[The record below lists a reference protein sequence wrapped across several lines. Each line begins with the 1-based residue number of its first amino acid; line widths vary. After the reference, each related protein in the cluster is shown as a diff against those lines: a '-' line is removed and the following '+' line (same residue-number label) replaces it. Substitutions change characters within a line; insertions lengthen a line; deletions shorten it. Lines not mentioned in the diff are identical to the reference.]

1 MYGLEAV
8 HHSVFLASI
17 WLSIPHMTSCFLRET
32 YYSKSI
38 LGSWFSVSQRLLSC
52 KEEKALKPAQGRSK
66 RVQIPWRQNGVRPHG
81 TWSCEGPTTYLH
93 LIYFL
98 SLLLCGV
105 SSVLLSLSPSVSLP
119 FFPLPTLHPCGFFP
133 PYNFD
138 PRYVR
143 ESLLVW
149 GERKCRREPCQC

>member
-1 MYGLEAV
+1 MLRREGRPSGGGMYGLEAV

-17 WLSIPHMTSCFLRET
+17 WLSIPHMISCFLRET

-81 TWSCEGPTTYLH
+81 TWIARDQQHIFISFTSS
-93 LIYFL
+93 L
-98 SLLLCGV
+98 SFCVVCLLCF
-105 SSVLLSLSPSVSLP
+105 SLCLPLSLSLFSPYRLCILVASFLP
-119 FFPLPTLHPCGFFP
+119 IILAQDT
-133 PYNFD
+133 
-138 PRYVR
+138 
-143 ESLLVW
+143 
-149 GERKCRREPCQC
+149 

>member
-1 MYGLEAV
+1 MLRREGRPSGGGMYGLEAV

-105 SSVLLSLSPSVSLP
+105 SSVLLSLSPSVSLLFSP
-119 FFPLPTLHPCGFFP
+119 YRLCILVASFLPIILAQDT
-133 PYNFD
+133 
-138 PRYVR
+138 
-143 ESLLVW
+143 
-149 GERKCRREPCQC
+149 